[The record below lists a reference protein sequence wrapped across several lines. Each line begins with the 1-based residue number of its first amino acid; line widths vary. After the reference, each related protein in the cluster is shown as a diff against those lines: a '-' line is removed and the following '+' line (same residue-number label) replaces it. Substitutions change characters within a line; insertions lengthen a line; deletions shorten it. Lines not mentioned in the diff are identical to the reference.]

1 MLPRKKI
8 YVKCNTNEN
17 SYQAK
22 TWWLFLQLQMQRI
35 DANLTKKEL
44 DMYILTY
51 QARQIKKNGDD
62 YMPKIFID
70 AGHGGKDPGAVN
82 GDIYEKDIALQIALK
97 LNNALKNNG
106 FQTAMS
112 RSTDVFIPLT
122 ERAQKANNFNAD
134 IFISLHLNSS
144 TNSNA
149 EGIEFLVYE
158 NKGVNNK
165 LASNIQNELIKIK
178 GIVNRGIKERKDL
191 AVLNST
197 RMPAILI
204 EVGFIS
210 NNRELTLLR
219 NDIYQNQIVQ
229 AINNGICNFFGAVVK
244 SMVKVQNVQD
254 ALKILHE
261 KGVINSIDYWVK
273 AADIV
278 KYLDTLII
286 NMANKLD

>member
-1 MLPRKKI
+1 
-8 YVKCNTNEN
+8 
-17 SYQAK
+17 
-22 TWWLFLQLQMQRI
+22 
-35 DANLTKKEL
+35 
-44 DMYILTY
+44 
-51 QARQIKKNGDD
+51 
-62 YMPKIFID
+62 MPKIFID

-97 LNNALKNNG
+97 LNTALKNNG
-106 FQTAMS
+106 FETAMS

-134 IFISLHLNSS
+134 IFISLHLNSA

-229 AINNGICNFFGAVVK
+229 AINNGICNFFGAGVK

>member
-1 MLPRKKI
+1 
-8 YVKCNTNEN
+8 
-17 SYQAK
+17 
-22 TWWLFLQLQMQRI
+22 
-35 DANLTKKEL
+35 
-44 DMYILTY
+44 
-51 QARQIKKNGDD
+51 
-62 YMPKIFID
+62 MPKIFID

-97 LNNALKNNG
+97 LNTALKNNG
-106 FQTAMS
+106 FETAMS

-229 AINNGICNFFGAVVK
+229 AINNGICNFFGAGVK

>member
-1 MLPRKKI
+1 
-8 YVKCNTNEN
+8 
-17 SYQAK
+17 
-22 TWWLFLQLQMQRI
+22 
-35 DANLTKKEL
+35 
-44 DMYILTY
+44 
-51 QARQIKKNGDD
+51 
-62 YMPKIFID
+62 MPKIFID

-97 LNNALKNNG
+97 LNTALKNNG
-106 FQTAMS
+106 FETAMS
-112 RSTDVFIPLT
+112 RATDVFIPLS
-122 ERAQKANNFNAD
+122 ERAKKANNFNAD

-229 AINNGICNFFGAVVK
+229 AINNGICNFFGAGVK

>member
-1 MLPRKKI
+1 
-8 YVKCNTNEN
+8 
-17 SYQAK
+17 
-22 TWWLFLQLQMQRI
+22 
-35 DANLTKKEL
+35 
-44 DMYILTY
+44 
-51 QARQIKKNGDD
+51 
-62 YMPKIFID
+62 MPKIFID

-97 LNNALKNNG
+97 LNTALKNNG
-106 FQTAMS
+106 FETAMS